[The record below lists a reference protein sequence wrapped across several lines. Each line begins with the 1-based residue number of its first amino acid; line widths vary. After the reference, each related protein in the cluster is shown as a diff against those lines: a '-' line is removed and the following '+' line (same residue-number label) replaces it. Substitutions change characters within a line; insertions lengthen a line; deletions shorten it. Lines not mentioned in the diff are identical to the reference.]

1 MSSVGLQQDKVVRS
15 RPAGL
20 YAALGTH
27 PYLLGLLLIFL
38 GVALYYPV
46 RTHPFV
52 NYDDNIYVTDN
63 LHVQNGLRWDTLTWA
78 FHTYDAGNWHPLTWL
93 SHALD
98 VDLFDVNPAG
108 HHETSMVLHALN
120 AALLF
125 WVLLRA
131 TGHAGSIAGAP
142 STRRSC
148 GGWGRSFMVA
158 ALFALHPINVES
170 VVWVAERKTVLSMFF
185 FLLALGAYGWYAAKP
200 NLARF
205 AVVLAC
211 FACGLMAKPQ
221 VITFPFVLLLWDYWP
236 LERVVFR
243 STTPARSSQESLFA
257 LGSSLFAGNSGSSLL
272 AKSKTPI
279 ADSEKLLSGEKRIA
293 YSPTQLLIEKLPLFA
308 LAGIS
313 AAITMKAQGA
323 GGAVLSLDAAPL
335 SGRLANALLSYVK
348 YLMKAFWPAKLAPMY
363 PYPEAGLRAWQV
375 CGALLVLLAITVFVV
390 RHRRRRY
397 LLVGWLWFL
406 GTLVPMIGLVQA
418 GRQAMADRYAYLP
431 LVGIFVM
438 ICWGISDW
446 VEEKHLPAALL
457 PAVSIT
463 VLLALSVTARRQI
476 GYWADNVALWTH
488 TVEVT
493 PPNYVAQ
500 DNLGGALMA
509 RQRLEEAIVHFR
521 EAAAIHPVDP
531 YSAFNIG
538 FYEHTHGDLRGAIE
552 QYKKAIVLST
562 STALKA
568 TAWDNMGRA
577 YRSLG
582 ETSQAQT
589 CFEKARELQRQ
600 EH

>member
-1 MSSVGLQQDKVVRS
+1 VSSVGLQQDEAVRS

-20 YAALGTH
+20 YAALGRH
-27 PYLLGLLLIFL
+27 PYLLGLLLTL
-38 GVALYYPV
+38 LSVALYYPV
-46 RTHPFV
+46 KSHPFV
-52 NYDDNIYVTDN
+52 NYDDNVYVTDN
-63 LHVQNGLRWDTLTWA
+63 LPVQNGLTWDTVTWA
-78 FHTYDAGNWHPLTWL
+78 FRTYDAGNWHPLTWL

-108 HHETSMVLHALN
+108 HHGTSMVLHALN

-131 TGHAGSIAGAP
+131 TGGA
-142 STRRSC
+142 
-148 GGWGRSFMVA
+148 GRSFVVA
-158 ALFALHPINVES
+158 ALFAVHPINVES

-185 FLLALGAYGWYAAKP
+185 FLLALGVYGWYAAKP
-200 NLARF
+200 KGARYA
-205 AVVLAC
+205 AVTAL

-236 LERVVFR
+236 LERVAFR
-243 STTPARSSQESLFA
+243 SSPFAIRQSSSDE
-257 LGSSLFAGNSGSSLL
+257 
-272 AKSKTPI
+272 I
-279 ADSEKLLSGEKRIA
+279 SGEKRTA
-293 YSPTQLLIEKLPLFA
+293 KSQQRLSGEERTANGAQQLANSPRQLLIEKLPLFA
-308 LAGIS
+308 LAAAS
-313 AAITMKAQGA
+313 AAITMKAQRA
-323 GGAVLSLDAAPL
+323 SRAVLSLDVSPL
-335 SGRLANALLSYVK
+335 PMRLSNALVSYVK
-348 YLMKAFWPAKLAPMY
+348 YLRKAFWPTNLAPMY
-363 PYPEAGLRAWQV
+363 PYPGAGLRAWQV
-375 CGALLVLLAITVFVV
+375 FGALLVLLAITVFVV

-406 GTLVPMIGLVQA
+406 GTLVPMIGLVQV

-431 LVGIFVM
+431 LLGIFIM
-438 ICWGISDW
+438 LCWGVSDW
-446 VEEKHLPAALL
+446 AEEKHLPAAFL
-457 PAVSIT
+457 PTVSIA
-463 VLLALSVTARRQI
+463 VLLGLSVTARRQI
-476 GYWADNVALWTH
+476 GYWGDNVTLWTH

-509 RQRLEEAIVHFR
+509 SQRLEEAIVHFR

-552 QYKKAIVLST
+552 QYKKAIALST

-568 TAWDNMGRA
+568 TGWDNMGRA

-582 ETSQAQT
+582 EAGQAQA
-589 CFEKARELQRQ
+589 CFEKARELQGQ